1 MKKLIILFLVV
12 LSSISAK
19 AQEECGTKITK
30 PPVRFSQKQKDSLN
44 AVLAVTTPY
53 AVRVHITVFADDNG
67 LNVGA
72 TNANVMRQF
81 QNMVN
86 QYQPRSICFILI
98 DVRQVNNTDL
108 NTHDAAIEEAELNPY
123 KIGGCLNIFI
133 HNSLPGLNGTAYAI
147 PNTYMSLSGGTIAS
161 TTNLTT
167 MGHEVGHCF
176 GLYHTFES
184 ALGWENVTRNSASAC
199 YDCEVDGD
207 LLCDTP
213 ADDPTDPNGN
223 VNSLCVYTAGRSDAC
238 SVAAVYTPLTNN
250 VMGYGDRACRN
261 SFTSGQGTRMRS
273 MMITSG
279 TLTPIVADNIVYAPV
294 SNLPLTYSTGVGQ
307 DSARDELYISNN
319 TSDNYNVTG
328 SAVRHLQSKK
338 VYLKP
343 GTHFY
348 PTTGRIHVKTN
359 PYCN

>member
-1 MKKLIILFLVV
+1 MNKILVILLVV
-12 LSSISAK
+12 IGSLSAN

-30 PPVRFSQKQKDSLN
+30 PPVRFTQKQSDSLN
-44 AVLAVTTPY
+44 AILAVTTPY
-53 AVRVHITVFADDNG
+53 SVRVFITVFADDNG
-67 LNVGA
+67 SNRAA
-72 TNANVMRQF
+72 TDADIMRQF

-98 DVRQVNNTDL
+98 DVRQVNSTDL
-108 NTHDAAIEEAELNPY
+108 NSHNADTEEAELNPY
-123 KIGGCLNIFI
+123 KVSGCLNIFL

-147 PNTYMSLSGGTIAS
+147 PNTYLSLSGATIAS
-161 TTNLTT
+161 TSNLTT
-167 MGHEVGHCF
+167 MGHEAGHCF
-176 GLYHTFES
+176 GLYHTFEDYF
-184 ALGWENVTRNSASAC
+184 GRENVTRVTSNGC

-207 LLCDTP
+207 LICDTA

-223 VNSLCVYTAGRSDAC
+223 VNSSCAYIGGRTDDC
-238 SVAAVYTPLTNN
+238 SIAYTPPTTN
-250 VMGYGDRACRN
+250 VMTYGNRACRTN
-261 SFTSGQGTRMRS
+261 FTAGQGTRMRS
-273 MMITSG
+273 MMITSS
-279 TLTPIVADNIVYAPV
+279 TLTPIVADNIVYAP
-294 SNLPLTYSTGVGQ
+294 SINSTFTYSSGVGQ

-319 TSDNYNVTG
+319 TTDNYNVTG

-343 GTHFY
+343 GSHFY

>member
-12 LSSISAK
+12 IGSISAK

-44 AVLAVTTPY
+44 VVLAVTTPY

-67 LNVGA
+67 TNVGA
-72 TNANVMRQF
+72 TDADVMRQF

-108 NTHDAAIEEAELNPY
+108 NSHDADTEEAELVPY
-123 KIGGCLNIFI
+123 RIAGCLNIFI

-147 PNTYMSLSGGTIAS
+147 PNTYLSLSGATIAS

-167 MGHEVGHCF
+167 MGHEAGHCF

-184 ALGWENVTRNSASAC
+184 GLGRENVTRNSASAC

-213 ADDPTDPNGN
+213 ADDPADPNGQ
-223 VNSLCVYTAGRSDAC
+223 VNSLCTYTGGRTDDCGVVYA
-238 SVAAVYTPLTNN
+238 PLTNN
-250 VMGYGDRACRN
+250 VMTYGNRACRN
-261 SFTSGQGTRMRS
+261 AFTAGQGTRMRS

-279 TLTPIVADNIVYAPV
+279 TLIPIVADNIVFAPV
-294 SNLPLTYSTGVGQ
+294 LNVTFTYSSGVGQ

-319 TSDNYNVTG
+319 TTDNYNVTG

-348 PTTGRIHVKTN
+348 PTTGRVHVKIN

>member
-1 MKKLIILFLVV
+1 MNKILIILLVV
-12 LSSISAK
+12 IGSISAN
-19 AQEECGTKITK
+19 AQIECGTKVTG
-30 PPVRFSQKQKDSLN
+30 PPIRFSTKQQDSLR
-44 AVLAVTTPY
+44 AILAVTTPY

-67 LNVGA
+67 TNVGA
-72 TNANVMRQF
+72 TDADVMRQF

-108 NTHDAAIEEAELNPY
+108 NSHDADTEEAELNPY
-123 KIGGCLNIFI
+123 KISGCLNIFI

-147 PNTYMSLSGGTIAS
+147 PNTYLSLSGTTIAS

-167 MGHEVGHCF
+167 MGHEAGHCF
-176 GLYHTFES
+176 GLYHTFEDFF
-184 ALGWENVTRNSASAC
+184 GRENVTRSSGNAC
-199 YDCEVDGD
+199 YDCGVDGD
-207 LLCDTP
+207 LLCDTA
-213 ADDPTDPNGN
+213 ADDPTNPNDN
-223 VNSLCVYTAGRSDAC
+223 VNSSCVYIGGRNDDC
-238 SVAAVYTPLTNN
+238 GVGYTPPTTN
-250 VMGYGDRACRN
+250 VMTYGNRACR
-261 SFTSGQGTRMRS
+261 SIFSAGQGDRMRS
-273 MMITSG
+273 MMITSA
-279 TLTPIVADNIVYAPV
+279 TLTPIVADNVVFAPV
-294 SNLPLTYSTGVGQ
+294 LNSTFTYSTGVGQ

-328 SAVRHLQSKK
+328 TAVRHLQSKK

-348 PTTGRIHVKTN
+348 PSSGGRVHVKTN